1 MGLHNYAPPASR
13 PREGALSLLPK
24 ASIVFFAA
32 HLEPMMKRLILA
44 AVIAISA
51 PAAMAQ
57 DGVAL
62 PASAQS
68 TNDAAV
74 SAIAVVDAFHV
85 ALKSGDADAVLVLLS
100 EDVMVLEEGGAE
112 RSREEYAGH
121 HMSADMD
128 FASATTAE
136 VTRREAWVEGDVAW
150 VLSEGRTTGTFNER
164 SINSLTAETM
174 ILHKSADPW
183 RIRHIHWSS
192 RTPR

>member
-1 MGLHNYAPPASR
+1 LFP
-13 PREGALSLLPK
+13 E

-44 AVIAISA
+44 ALLAVSA

-74 SAIAVVDAFHV
+74 SAIAVVDAFHA
-85 ALKSGDADAVLVLLS
+85 ALKSGDADAVLALLS

-121 HMSADMD
+121 HLPADMA

-136 VTRREAWVEGDVAW
+136 VTRRAAWVEGDVAW
-150 VLSEGRTTGTFNER
+150 VLSEGRTTGTFNDR
-164 SINSLTAETM
+164 PVNSLTAETI
-174 ILHKSADPW
+174 ILHKSADGW

>member
-1 MGLHNYAPPASR
+1 
-13 PREGALSLLPK
+13 LSPE

-44 AVIAISA
+44 AVLAVSA

-57 DGVAL
+57 NEAAP
-62 PASAQS
+62 PAS
-68 TNDAAV
+68 TGTETEAAA
-74 SAIAVVDAFHV
+74 SAIAVVDAFHA
-85 ALKSGDADAVLVLLS
+85 ALRSGAADAVLAVLA
-100 EDVMVLEEGGAE
+100 EDVMVLEEGGTE

-121 HMSADMD
+121 HLPADMA

-136 VTRREAWVEGDVAW
+136 VTRRAAWVEGDVAW
-150 VLSEGRTTGTFNER
+150 VLSEGRTTGTFNDR
-164 SINSLTAETM
+164 PVNSVTAETM
-174 ILHKSADPW
+174 ILHKSADGW